1 MKRIPLNKTKWYKM
15 KGEVEAIH
23 GPLSNEEAQDKILE
37 IIREHRK

>member
-1 MKRIPLNKTKWYKM
+1 MKRIPLNETKWYKM

-23 GPLSNEEAQDKILE
+23 GSLSNEEAQDEILE